1 MLDKKIIE
9 VNSLNGFKKRLDRH
23 LKEIRGFI

>member
-1 MLDKKIIE
+1 LDKKIIE
-9 VNSLNGFKKRLDRH
+9 GNSLNGFIKRLDRH